1 MNEKQAINVIKSA
14 LDLGVAKG
22 IFQNLNETFAVTQA
36 FDVIAKHFE
45 EKKDGSEINATN

>member
-1 MNEKQAINVIKSA
+1 MNEKQAINVVKAA

-36 FDVIAKHFE
+36 FDILAKHFE
-45 EKKDGSEINATN
+45 EKKDGSEIHAAN

>member
-14 LDLGVAKG
+14 LDLGVSKG
-22 IFQNLNETFAVTQA
+22 NFQNLNETMAVIQA

-45 EKKDGSEINATN
+45 DKKDGSENNGAN

>member
-14 LDLGVAKG
+14 LDLGVANG

-36 FDVIAKHFE
+36 FDVIAKNFE
-45 EKKDGSEINATN
+45 EKKDGEINATN

>member
-1 MNEKQAINVIKSA
+1 MNEKQAISVIKSA
-14 LDLGVAKG
+14 LDLGVSKG

-45 EKKDGSEINATN
+45 EKKDDSEIHAAN